1 MDNVIP
7 SSNSVM
13 ARNLYCLG
21 VLLDREDWKVISVT
35 MTSQLISLIESEPS
49 YMSNWG
55 MLLVEITNG
64 LAEVVIVGN
73 EVEEK
78 RKQLHSHYLPFALTL
93 GTKTKSTLPLLEGRE
108 AKNSDTQ
115 IYVCFNK
122 TCKLPTTQIKE
133 ALEQINRKDND

>member
-13 ARNLYCLG
+13 ARNLYRLG
-21 VLLDREDWKVISVT
+21 VLLDRDDWKNISIS

-55 MLLVEITNG
+55 MLLAEITTG
-64 LAEVVIVGN
+64 FAEVVIVGN
-73 EVEEK
+73 EVDKK
-78 RKQLHSHYLPFALTL
+78 RKELHTHYLPFALTL
-93 GTKTKSTLPLLEGRE
+93 GTKTKSKLPLLEGRE
-108 AKNSDTQ
+108 AKSGETM

-122 TCKLPTTQIKE
+122 TCKLPTTQIIE
-133 ALEQINRKDND
+133 ALEQIKLK